1 MFSLIDNNG
10 DPSNLI
16 YLIFFILL
24 AILVFIILRK
34 LILWYWRINEAVDAL
49 MNISNSQINISK
61 SLEKISNSLE
71 KHDNNAADN
80 NDGLAKTLKQI
91 EDENLLE
98 EKK

>member
-1 MFSLIDNNG
+1 MNLTSNIFLFIVAIIVFLLITF
-10 DPSNLI
+10 LI
-16 YLIFFILL
+16 IRGI
-24 AILVFIILRK
+24 V
-34 LILWYWRINEAVDAL
+34 LWYWRINEAVDAL
-49 MNISNSQINISK
+49 INISNSQINISK